1 MKKRKKKTL
10 ESSLQEVFTLQVKFK
25 ILCNSFHKMKK
36 KNKKAETTRRK
47 EEGPLIWSTQP
58 YEEVCYLIWI
68 KWFLVT
74 FLAIRKREFV
84 TCDHVFPLHVF

>member
-1 MKKRKKKTL
+1 MTEKKKEKKKL

-47 EEGPLIWSTQP
+47 EEGPLI
-58 YEEVCYLIWI
+58 
-68 KWFLVT
+68 
-74 FLAIRKREFV
+74 
-84 TCDHVFPLHVF
+84 

>member
-47 EEGPLIWSTQP
+47 EEGPLI
-58 YEEVCYLIWI
+58 
-68 KWFLVT
+68 
-74 FLAIRKREFV
+74 
-84 TCDHVFPLHVF
+84 